1 MRPDTWRT
9 RPRREVGLSEEAPGR
24 RAEKKRETPIAP
36 SRPLSTCPS
45 PSHSFAAPLS
55 SLSPPQEPDYIHAP
69 SMYNIPAMTNR
80 KLKFGLGVS
89 AVVLGGFAVPVIAAS
104 HQQRRAA
111 G

>member
-1 MRPDTWRT
+1 
-9 RPRREVGLSEEAPGR
+9 
-24 RAEKKRETPIAP
+24 
-36 SRPLSTCPS
+36 
-45 PSHSFAAPLS
+45 
-55 SLSPPQEPDYIHAP
+55 
-69 SMYNIPAMTNR
+69 MYNIPAMTNR